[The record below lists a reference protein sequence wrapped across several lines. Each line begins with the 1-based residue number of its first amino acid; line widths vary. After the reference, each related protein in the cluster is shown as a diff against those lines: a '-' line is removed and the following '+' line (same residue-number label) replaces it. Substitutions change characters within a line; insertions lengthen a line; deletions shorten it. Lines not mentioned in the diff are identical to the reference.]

1 MCGIIGYIGNQN
13 VVPILIEGLKRLEYR
28 GYDSAGIAFIQ
39 DGKIDVRRCVGK
51 LINLEMA
58 LSGQK
63 LYSTIGIGHTRWAT
77 HGRPSEEN
85 AHPHRVGNIVVVHN
99 GIIENYTQL
108 KKELIS
114 EGCHFSSETD
124 TEVIAHLIDRQ
135 VKKGLTLVQA
145 VQESVREIRGAYAI
159 AVFRQEEPEI
169 LVGARNGCP
178 LVAGLSQGGAFL
190 ASDIPAILS
199 HTRDVIFLDDREI
212 ITLTPEG
219 IQVMDIDGNPI
230 EKELSRVIWNP
241 VMAEKG
247 GYKHF
252 MLKEIY
258 EQPRA
263 ITDTIRGRLSHDTGN
278 VYLDEIG
285 MSASDIKRLSRI
297 YIVACGTSWH
307 AALTGKFMIE
317 EMARIPVEVD
327 VASEFRYRDPIIDEN
342 TLLIAITQSGETADT
357 LAAIREARGKKGKAF
372 VICNVVGSTAAR
384 ESDGVI
390 YTHAGPEIGVAATKT
405 FTAQLV
411 ALYLFA
417 LYLGRA
423 NGRLSQDE
431 GMRRMDLLSQL
442 PNLTEKLL
450 EKNDAIEEIAR
461 TYFNYKDF
469 LYLGRGPD
477 YPIALEGALKLK
489 EISYIHAEGYPA
501 GDMKHGP
508 IALIDDQMPLIVL
521 ISKNSVYDKVLSNI
535 MEVKARGGKVIAFA
549 TEGDHDISG
558 RVDNVFYI
566 PEFDHLL
573 TPVLLAIPLQLF
585 AYHIA
590 VIRGCDVDQPRNLA
604 KSVTVE

>member
-1 MCGIIGYIGNQN
+1 MCGIIGYVGNQN
-13 VVPILIEGLKRLEYR
+13 VVPILIDGLKRLEYR

-39 DGKIDVRRCVGK
+39 DDKIEVRRSVGK

-63 LYSTIGIGHTRWAT
+63 LSSTIGIGHTRWAT

-85 AHPHRVGNIVVVHN
+85 AHPHRVDNIVVVHN

-114 EGCHFSSETD
+114 EGRHFTSETD

-135 VKKGLTLVQA
+135 VKRGLSLVQA
-145 VQESVREIRGAYAI
+145 VPESLREIRGAYAI
-159 AVFRQEEPEI
+159 AVLRQEEPEI
-169 LVGARNGCP
+169 LIGARNGCP

-190 ASDIPAILS
+190 ASDITAILS
-199 HTRDVIFLDDREI
+199 HTRDVVFLDDKEI

-219 IQVMDIDGNPI
+219 VQIMDIDGNPV
-230 EKELSRVIWNP
+230 EKELSKVMWNP

-252 MLKEIY
+252 MLKEIF

-263 ITDTIRGRLSHDTGN
+263 IIDTIRGRLSHDTGN

-285 MSASDIKRLSRI
+285 MSEGDIQKLSRI

-317 EMARIPVEVD
+317 EMSRIPVEVD
-327 VASEFRYRDPIIDEN
+327 VASEFRYRNPIIDEKS
-342 TLLIAITQSGETADT
+342 LLIAITQSGETADT
-357 LAAIREARGKKGKAF
+357 LAAIREAKSKKGKAF
-372 VICNVVGSTAAR
+372 TICNVVGSTAAR

-405 FTAQLV
+405 FTAQLT
-411 ALYLFA
+411 ALYL
-417 LYLGRA
+417 LSVYLSRA
-423 NGRLSQDE
+423 KGAVSQENGRNL
-431 GMRRMDLLSQL
+431 MDLLSQL
-442 PNLTEKLL
+442 PTLVERVL
-450 EKNDAIEEIAR
+450 EKNDRIEEIAKA
-461 TYFNYKDF
+461 YFQYKDF
-469 LYLGRGPD
+469 LYLGRGPN

-501 GDMKHGP
+501 GEMKHGP
-508 IALIDDQMPLIVL
+508 IALIDDQMPSVVL
-521 ISKNSVYDKVLSNI
+521 ITKNSVYDKVLSNI
-535 MEVKARGGKVIAFA
+535 MEVKARGGKVIALA
-549 TEGDHDISG
+549 TEGDQDIAG
-558 RVDNVFYI
+558 RVDHVFYM
-566 PEFDHLL
+566 PEFDPLL
-573 TPVLLAIPLQLF
+573 MPVLLAVPLQLF

>member
-357 LAAIREARGKKGKAF
+357 LAAIREARSKKGKAF

-411 ALYLFA
+411 ALYLLA

-423 NGRLSQDE
+423 NGRLTQDE

-501 GDMKHGP
+501 GEMKHGP